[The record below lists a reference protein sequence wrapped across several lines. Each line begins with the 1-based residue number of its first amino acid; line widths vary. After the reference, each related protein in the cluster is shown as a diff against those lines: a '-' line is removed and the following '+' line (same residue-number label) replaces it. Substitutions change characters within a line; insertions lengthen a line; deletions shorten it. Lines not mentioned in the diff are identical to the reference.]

1 MPELLFAFDEQ
12 NYRSCQDQFR
22 GERDQEYYSGDYSIE
37 AGSIIDV
44 RAEKKAVGPASI
56 IRMHART
63 RQFFRRTW
71 SHIRKDAIDVSV
83 LWFVKRGRLC
93 VSNQSGYKAA
103 GAGNFVITRSM
114 TPFFIECQTDDDRVH
129 EVLHVT
135 IPTHIL
141 RSFIPDDIRTGF
153 AVPTDRREFAIAEH
167 ILVDIL
173 ESDDRLSDQS
183 ALLLLESALTLL
195 GHAISG
201 CDTGA
206 PARQTVSSRRLQDV
220 LRFIEVHL
228 SDPNLSTMM
237 VAKGC
242 GISPR
247 YLSFLLRL
255 HGTSFSTLVWEQ
267 RLQKAKNW
275 LCSTRADEVSISEVA
290 YSMGFKS
297 PAHFSRMFK
306 RVFKLNP
313 REYRANP
320 PQQTQPRHRQ
330 LYADGGNSLQ

>member
-12 NYRSCQDQFR
+12 NYRSCQDGFR

-44 RAEKKAVGPASI
+44 RAEKKAVGPSSI
-56 IRMHART
+56 IRMRART

-114 TPFFIECQTDDDRVH
+114 TPFFIECQTDEDRVH

-173 ESDDRLSDQS
+173 ESDDRLSEQS
-183 ALLLLESALTLL
+183 AQLLLESALTLL

-201 CDTGA
+201 CDTGV
-206 PARQTVSSRRLQDV
+206 PARQTVSSRRLHDV

-313 REYRANP
+313 REYRANA
-320 PQQTQPRHRQ
+320 PQQAQPRPPQ
-330 LYADGGNSLQ
+330 LYAEGGNLLQ

>member
-12 NYRSCQDQFR
+12 NYRTCQDGFR
-22 GERDQEYYSGDYSIE
+22 GERDQEYYLGDYTIE
-37 AGSIIDV
+37 PGSIIDV
-44 RAEKKAVGPASI
+44 RAERKSVGPSSI
-56 IRMHART
+56 IRIRART
-63 RQFFRRTW
+63 RQFFRRSW
-71 SHIRKDAIDVSV
+71 SHIRKDATDVSV

-93 VSNQSGYKAA
+93 ISNQTGYKAA
-103 GAGNFVITRSM
+103 GAGTFVITRST
-114 TPFFIECQTDDDRVH
+114 TPFFIECQTDEELVH

-135 IPTHIL
+135 IPTHVL
-141 RSFIPDDIRTGF
+141 RAFIPDEIRCGF
-153 AVPTDRREFAIAEH
+153 AVPADRREFAIAEH
-167 ILVDIL
+167 VLVDIL
-173 ESDDRLSDQS
+173 ESDDQLAEDNAQ
-183 ALLLLESALTLL
+183 LLLESALTLL
-195 GHAISG
+195 GHAIRD
-201 CDTGA
+201 CHTGA

-228 SDPNLSTMM
+228 SDPNLSTTM

-275 LCSTRADEVSISEVA
+275 LCSTKAHEVSISEVA

-306 RVFKLNP
+306 RVFKMNP
-313 REYRANP
+313 REYRASTPQP
-320 PQQTQPRHRQ
+320 PPVKRRQ
-330 LYADGGNSLQ
+330 LYADGGVSLQ